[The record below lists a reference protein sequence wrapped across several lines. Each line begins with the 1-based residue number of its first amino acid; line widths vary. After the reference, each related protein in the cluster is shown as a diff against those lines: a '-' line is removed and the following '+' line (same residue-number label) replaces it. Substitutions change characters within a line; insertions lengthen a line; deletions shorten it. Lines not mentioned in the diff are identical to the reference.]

1 MGDYI
6 VYKYTS
12 PSGGV
17 YIGQT
22 HNSIEHRA
30 GNSQGRMYAILDK
43 TTGEFKQPAIAHA
56 ILKYG
61 FDNFQ
66 KEIIGS
72 GLTSEEADKLE
83 KKLIKEA
90 KENGECYNIA
100 SGGKGV
106 PGTKEHKVKQ
116 FTLSGEYVKTWGSIK
131 EAEEFLNICGAEPNI
146 VSCCQ
151 GKRKRAY
158 GYIWRYEE
166 DETTPVKPLM
176 PYRHPICQYTKD
188 GEFVAMYSTI
198 REAQI
203 SSGID
208 ENGIGNCL
216 HGRAKS
222 AGGYVWKFSDA
233 PRTYKKQKD
242 CVSL

>member
-22 HNSIEHRA
+22 HNSLERRA
-30 GNSQGRMYAILDK
+30 RKDGGQYVVLNK
-43 TTGEFKQPAIAHA
+43 ETGEFYQPAIAHA

-61 FDNFQ
+61 FDNFT
-66 KEIIGS
+66 KEIMSS

-83 KKLIKEA
+83 IELIKEA
-90 KENGECYNIA
+90 RESGECYNIA

-116 FTLSGEYVKTWGSIK
+116 FTLSGEYIKTWDSIK
-131 EAEEFLNICGAEPNI
+131 EAEAFLNISIAEANI
-146 VSCCQ
+146 VACCQ
-151 GKRKRAY
+151 GKRRRAY

-166 DETTPVKPLM
+166 DNTPVKPLK
-176 PYRHPICQYTKD
+176 PYRHPVCQYTKD
-188 GEFVAMYSTI
+188 GKFVAMYSTLK
-198 REAQI
+198 EAYDLT
-203 SSGID
+203 GIK
-208 ENGIGNCL
+208 ETNIGNCL
-216 HGRAKS
+216 HGRSKS
-222 AGGYVWKFSDA
+222 AGGYIWEFSKA
-233 PRTYKKQKD
+233 PRTYKTKIK
-242 CVSL
+242 

>member
-22 HNSIEHRA
+22 HNSIEYRA

-66 KEIIGS
+66 KEIISS
-72 GLTSEEADKLE
+72 GLTSEEADELE

-116 FTLSGEYVKTWGSIK
+116 FTLSGEYVKTWDSIK
-131 EAEEFLNICGAEPNI
+131 EVEAFLNINGAEANI
-146 VSCCQ
+146 VACCLNR
-151 GKRKRAY
+151 KKRAY
-158 GYIWRYEE
+158 GYIWKYEE
-166 DETTPVKPLM
+166 DNSPVKPQM
-176 PYRHPICQYTKD
+176 PYRHPVCQYTKD
-188 GEFVAMYSTI
+188 GEFVAIYSTLK
-198 REAQI
+198 EAFDI
-203 SSGID
+203 TGIK
-208 ENGIGNCL
+208 ETSIGNCL
-216 HGRAKS
+216 HGRSNS
-222 AGGYVWKFSDA
+222 AGGYVWKFSEA
-233 PRTYKKQKD
+233 PKTYKGQKK
-242 CVSL
+242 CLPL